1 VTTKD
6 RTPQSEEDRLA
17 LDDLRATLGLKEGMT
32 AAEVVTASATLGGL
46 LEADIQSMN
55 SGAISEAQ
63 ARRQLR
69 LYDTLGAE
77 LRRALGRKRAPSQT
91 GA

>member
-1 VTTKD
+1 MTTKD

-77 LRRALGRKRAPSQT
+77 LRRALGRKRALSQT

>member
-1 VTTKD
+1 MTTKD